1 MGGRGGLR
9 AAGFFPRRAEWLIG
23 LQLLQLEL
31 VLPVF
36 DTTAVM
42 PRSPRFAI
50 SAFVG
55 LAKMKS
61 HLGKQCHF
69 GLCRSLVNEYVK
81 AKCM

>member
-9 AAGFFPRRAEWLIG
+9 AAGSFPRRAGWLIG
-23 LQLLQLEL
+23 LLLLQLEFVHP
-31 VLPVF
+31 VL
-36 DTTAVM
+36 DTTAAM
-42 PRSPRFAI
+42 PRSPALPEVSVSI

-69 GLCRSLVNEYVK
+69 GLCRSPV
-81 AKCM
+81 MSM